1 MTRDDPAGR
10 DLIDCVE
17 ARPGAYIGLT
27 PCPGSALFP
36 SAREPWQLDLAAD
49 FDVIAEWGAAAV
61 VTLLQASELTRPSI
75 QDLQSHAGRR
85 GMEWHHLPIR
95 EGGVPSSDFEA
106 SWPAVAGRLRA
117 LLGQRR
123 HVLIHCMGGLGRS
136 GIVAA
141 RLLVELG
148 EEPRAAIER
157 VRRAR
162 DGAIETEAQEAY
174 VLACRR
180 GEPPPT
186 A

>member
-1 MTRDDPAGR
+1 MTRDDPAAPY
-10 DLIDCVE
+10 LIDCVE

-36 SAREPWQLDLAAD
+36 SAREAWQLDLAAD
-49 FDVIAEWGAAAV
+49 FDVIAQWGAAAI
-61 VTLLQASELTRPSI
+61 VTLVQASELTQPALM
-75 QDLQSHAGRR
+75 DLQAQAERR

-106 SWPAVAGRLRA
+106 SWPAVAGRLHA

-123 HVLIHCMGGLGRS
+123 NVLVHCMGGLGRS
-136 GIVAA
+136 GMVAA
-141 RLLVELG
+141 RVLVELG

-162 DGAIETEAQEAY
+162 DGAIETAAQEAY

-180 GEPPPT
+180 GEPG
-186 A
+186 